1 MSHLFDC
8 YNVSAFVKKK
18 ERSKMRHLKNRE
30 TNGGQIKE
38 QDVPLTQDNSFMTVC
53 DCHCLDGSLISY
65 VWLPNSWQQQEKAL
79 EAAHSL
85 KTYLR
90 IILEVFSFS
99 PQFHSLLVN
108 QNPGNNKSTSVLVKI
123 LYWILIW
130 IILLQML
137 HWFMYFYDFTIH
149 KTNFEITSRNFR
161 N

>member
-1 MSHLFDC
+1 
-8 YNVSAFVKKK
+8 
-18 ERSKMRHLKNRE
+18 MRHLKNRE

-79 EAAHSL
+79 EAVHSL

-99 PQFHSLLVN
+99 PQFHSLLMN
-108 QNPGNNKSTSVLVKI
+108 QNPGGNMYLTSQHQCWSPFFN
-123 LYWILIW
+123 LYWTFMNHLIPD
-130 IILLQML
+130 ITLVYVLLRFHDNYVNPTLKSQV
-137 HWFMYFYDFTIH
+137 WSF
-149 KTNFEITSRNFR
+149 
-161 N
+161 